1 LRPKAT
7 VSGDQGQSDNY
18 YRASLAA
25 PPVRPRL
32 SGNVQVDV
40 CVVGGGFTGLSAA
53 LHLANAGAQVAL
65 IEAETI
71 GYGASG
77 RNGGQI
83 HTGYRQTQ
91 AQLERWLGKDHA
103 RDLWNLSEDSKS
115 LIRELV
121 DRHGIDCALKSGL
134 VIAADDHAAT
144 RTLAEDTEYLQSAYD
159 YAARMMDADETA
171 RVLGTNVY
179 PAARF
184 DPGGGHLQPLAFA
197 RGVAQAAEQGGA
209 RLYEFTAAHS
219 IEQMDRGVRV
229 VCDDGVVDAGYAI
242 LACDAFTGDL
252 VSEITPY
259 IAHVESFIAAT
270 EPLPDELYNRVLPCD
285 AAVADTRHVLDYYRK
300 SADRRM
306 LYAGRETYLT
316 IPRDVAAIVRPR
328 MERVYPSLKP
338 MRLEYAWRGTVGI
351 TRTRMPH
358 FGRVGE
364 RVLFAHG
371 YSGQGVALANLGGK
385 ALAEAATGNAE
396 RFDVLARVPA
406 TPFPGNALLRK
417 PLVAA
422 GLIWFKLLDYF

>member
-7 VSGDQGQSDNY
+7 VSGDQGKSDNY

-25 PPVRPRL
+25 PPARPRL
-32 SGNVQVDV
+32 SGDVRANV

-53 LHLANAGAQVAL
+53 LHLANAGARVAL
-65 IEAETI
+65 IEADTI

-91 AQLERWLGKDHA
+91 ARLERWLGKGHA
-103 RDLWNLSEDSKS
+103 RDLWNLSEESKS

-121 DRHGIDCALKSGL
+121 DQYGIDCGLKSGL
-134 VIAADDHAAT
+134 VIAADDRAAT
-144 RTLAEDTEYLQSAYD
+144 RALADDTEYLESTYD
-159 YAARMMDADETA
+159 YPARMMDADETA
-171 RVLGTNVY
+171 SVLGTKAY
-179 PAARF
+179 LAARF

-197 RGVAQAAEQGGA
+197 RGVAQAAEQSGA
-209 RLYEFTAAHS
+209 RLYEFTRARG
-219 IEQMDRGVRV
+219 IEQTDRGVRV
-229 VCDDGVVDAGYAI
+229 VCDDGTVDAGHAI

-252 VSEITPY
+252 VPEIAPY

-306 LYAGRETYLT
+306 LYAGRENSLT
-316 IPRDVAAIVRPR
+316 LPRDIAAIVRPR

-338 MRLEYAWRGTVGI
+338 MRIDYAWRGTVGI

-358 FGRVGE
+358 FGRLGE

-385 ALAEAATGNAE
+385 VLAEAAMGNAE

-406 TPFPGNALLRK
+406 KRFPGAALLRK

-422 GLIWFKLLDYF
+422 GLIWFKVLDYF